1 MYKWG
6 AKRQRRHW
14 PTRTSEAS
22 LSSMARYTL
31 LLLLA
36 AWVLTGELWP
46 GTEARA
52 APYGVKLCGRE
63 FIRAVI
69 FTCGGSRWRR
79 SDILAHETMGDTFPD
94 ANADG
99 DSLAGQ
105 LDEAMGSSEW
115 LALTK
120 SPQAFYGGRP
130 SWQGTPRILRGSRD
144 VLAGLSSSCCKW
156 GCSKS
161 EISSLC

>member
-1 MYKWG
+1 
-6 AKRQRRHW
+6 
-14 PTRTSEAS
+14 
-22 LSSMARYTL
+22 MARYTL

-79 SDILAHETMGDTFPD
+79 SDILAHETMEKNIEAPISKFTCSRLEGL
-94 ANADG
+94 
-99 DSLAGQ
+99 DSCSVSPAPKCTR
-105 LDEAMGSSEW
+105 SSINNEERY
-115 LALTK
+115 L
-120 SPQAFYGGRP
+120 P
-130 SWQGTPRILRGSRD
+130 
-144 VLAGLSSSCCKW
+144 
-156 GCSKS
+156 GCR
-161 EISSLC
+161 C